1 MKNIFAKNK
10 GVFMEDN
17 KGFTLIELLAVIVIL
32 AVIMVIA
39 VMSVNKIIKKARI
52 DSNEINKKTIAKAA
66 KTCLIEE
73 SEYVNYCSSIEGLAG
88 LGYLDEFEDP
98 FDKENSS
105 ISDLDTKYSI
115 TVENNEKINVEYLG
129 TINDKYKIGDKVCIN
144 NECFYVIRESET
156 EVTALSV
163 HALDVNENKQSST
176 NPSEISFSDSNYW
189 NGDVHKNHEPTH
201 VLNEKSL
208 IYPYLQNYK
217 NYLNKKSLKINL
229 LSYKE
234 ATILGCTN
242 SSCHN
247 APSWMLLSKPY
258 YLSTSQGEYPNIISN
273 IYNGFIGTTNFSE
286 KHLIR
291 PLITI
296 SKQEL

>member
-1 MKNIFAKNK
+1 MKNK
-10 GVFMEDN
+10 

-32 AVIMVIA
+32 AVIIVIA

-52 DSNEINKKTIAKAA
+52 DSNEINKKTIAKAV

-73 SEYVNYCSSIEGLAG
+73 SEYVNYCSSIEGLVG

-144 NECFYVIRESET
+144 NECFYVIRENEN

-163 HALDVNENKQSST
+163 YALDVSENKQSYT
-176 NPSEISFSDSNYW
+176 NPSVIAFADSNYW
-189 NGDVHKNHEPTH
+189 NGNIEKNQDAIYI
-201 VLNEKSL
+201 LNEKSL
-208 IYPYLQNYK
+208 IYSHLQNYK
-217 NYLNKKSLKINL
+217 NYLNKKDLKINL

-234 ATILGCTN
+234 ALILGCTTN
-242 SSCHN
+242 SCHN
-247 APSWMLLSKPY
+247 APSWLLLSKPY

>member
-1 MKNIFAKNK
+1 MKNK
-10 GVFMEDN
+10 

-39 VMSVNKIIKKARI
+39 VMSVNKIIKKARS
-52 DSNEINKKTIAKAA
+52 DSNEINKKTIAKAV

-73 SEYVNYCSSIEGLAG
+73 SENANSCSSIDRLVE

-98 FDKENSS
+98 FDKENN
-105 ISDLDTKYSI
+105 ISNLDTKYRI
-115 TVENNEKINVEYLG
+115 TVENDEKINVEYLG

-144 NECFYVIRESET
+144 NECFYVIRESEN

-163 HALDVNENKQSST
+163 YALDVSENKQSST
-176 NPSEISFSDSNYW
+176 NPTEIAFSDSNYW
-189 NGDVHKNHEPTH
+189 NGDIHKNDEPTY

-234 ATILGCTN
+234 ARILGCTN
-242 SSCHN
+242 SSCYN
-247 APSWMLLSKPY
+247 APSWMLLPKSY
-258 YLSTSQGEYPNIISN
+258 YLSTAQGEFPNLVSN
-273 IYNGFIGTTNFSE
+273 IFRGFIGGNDYFE
-286 KHLIR
+286 KNLIR

>member
-1 MKNIFAKNK
+1 MKNK
-10 GVFMEDN
+10 

-32 AVIMVIA
+32 AVIIVIA

-52 DSNEINKKTIAKAA
+52 DSNEINKKTIAKAV

-73 SEYVNYCSSIEGLAG
+73 SEYVNYCSSIDGLAE

-98 FDKENSS
+98 FDKENS

-115 TVENNEKINVEYLG
+115 TVENDEKINVEYLG
-129 TINDKYKIGDKVCIN
+129 TINDKYKIGDKVYIN
-144 NECFYVIRESET
+144 NECFYVIRESEN

-163 HALDVNENKQSST
+163 YALDVSENKQSST

-189 NGDVHKNHEPTH
+189 NGDIYKNHKPTH

-217 NYLNKKSLKINL
+217 NYLNKKSLKIDL

-234 ATILGCTN
+234 ARILECTN
-242 SSCHN
+242 SSCYN
-247 APSWMLLSKPY
+247 APSWMLLSKSY
-258 YLSTSQGEYPNIISN
+258 YLSTAQGEYPNLVSN
-273 IYNGFIGTTNFSE
+273 IFGGFIGSNDYFE
-286 KHLIR
+286 KI
-291 PLITI
+291 
-296 SKQEL
+296 

>member
-1 MKNIFAKNK
+1 MRKIKEYLWKNK
-10 GVFMEDN
+10 

-32 AVIMVIA
+32 AVIIVIA

-73 SEYVNYCSSIEGLAG
+73 SEYVNYCSSIEGLAE

-98 FDKENSS
+98 FDKENS

-115 TVENNEKINVEYLG
+115 TVENDEKINVEYLG

-144 NECFYVIRESET
+144 NECFYVIRESEN

-163 HALDVNENKQSST
+163 YALDVSENKQSST

-189 NGDVHKNHEPTH
+189 NGDVYKNHKPTH

-217 NYLNKKSLKINL
+217 NYLNKKSLKIDL

-234 ATILGCTN
+234 ARILGCTN
-242 SSCHN
+242 SSCYN
-247 APSWMLLSKPY
+247 APSWMLLSKSY
-258 YLSTSQGEYPNIISN
+258 YLSTAQGEYPNLVSN
-273 IYNGFIGTTNFSE
+273 IFGGFIGSNDYFE
-286 KHLIR
+286 KNLIR

>member
-1 MKNIFAKNK
+1 MKNK
-10 GVFMEDN
+10 

-32 AVIMVIA
+32 AVIIVIA

-52 DSNEINKKTIAKAA
+52 DSNEINKKTIAKAV

-73 SEYVNYCSSIEGLAG
+73 SEYVNYCSSIDGLAE

-98 FDKENSS
+98 FDKENS

-115 TVENNEKINVEYLG
+115 TVENDEKINVEYLG

-144 NECFYVIRESET
+144 NECFYVIRESEN

-163 HALDVNENKQSST
+163 YALDVSENKQSST

-189 NGDVHKNHEPTH
+189 NGDVYKNHKPTH

-217 NYLNKKSLKINL
+217 NYLNKKSLKIDL

-234 ATILGCTN
+234 ARILGCTN
-242 SSCHN
+242 SSCYN
-247 APSWMLLSKPY
+247 APSWMLLSKSY
-258 YLSTSQGEYPNIISN
+258 YLSTAQGEYPNLVSN
-273 IYNGFIGTTNFSE
+273 IFGGFIGSNDYFE
-286 KHLIR
+286 KNLIR